1 MKRSLCVLLTSLA
14 ATSSVVLPAQARQ
27 WRIFFES
34 TAVTASIDVDSIKGV
49 GNIRNFWTR
58 NIYSIPKSIGYQQIS
73 SSLIR
78 SWVDCDLRRAGDS
91 QVVGFDKQG
100 FKIIDSGDKKEPD
113 NWSSVLPDTSGE
125 VMLDAVCQLRNNQSD
140 AALQTPK
147 QSTSQ
152 VKFSQPVAASLVR
165 QWLKAKS
172 SIFGKSYDKRPI
184 EQLTTG
190 KLYQDLTSLKGPVSW
205 LKDNELYY
213 VYSDQEVE
221 KIKSFNESNGV
232 FVVEAYVRESSSL
245 FEGGK
250 LAKGDSGSSVSL
262 VRYEFVW
269 NSESWKLRDYKVLN
283 K

>member
-1 MKRSLCVLLTSLA
+1 MKRSVYVLFISLA
-14 ATSSVVLPAQARQ
+14 TISCTVLPAQARQ
-27 WRIFFES
+27 WLVFFEND
-34 TAVTASIDVDSIKGV
+34 AVTVMLDIDSIKGV
-49 GNIRNFWTR
+49 DNIRNFWIK
-58 NIYSIPKSIGYQQIS
+58 NVHFSPKTVDYQQIS
-73 SSLIR
+73 VSLAR
-78 SWVDCDLRRAGDS
+78 SWVNCDLRKIGTS

-100 FKIIDSGDKKEPD
+100 FPIVDSGDKKEPD

-125 VMLDAVCQLRNNQSD
+125 AMLDAVCEIRSTQSD
-140 AALQTPK
+140 AILRTPK
-147 QSTSQ
+147 QNISQ
-152 VKFSQPVAASLVR
+152 SKFSQSAAASLVR
-165 QWLKAKS
+165 QWLKAKG
-172 SIFGKSYDKRPI
+172 SIFGRSYDKRPI

-190 KLYQDLTSLKGPVSW
+190 KLYQDLTSPKGPVSW

-221 KIKSFNESNGV
+221 KIKSFDERKGV
-232 FVVEAYVRESSSL
+232 FIVEAYVRESSSL

-262 VRYEFVW
+262 VKYEFVW